1 MRRII
6 TTAVVAFCLAAFAW
20 GAAAQEMKEAVD
32 LYNGAATSFKQNPQ
46 QAVADLQKSI
56 AICEAL
62 NSEESGKLANSARKL
77 LPDAYFYLAQDLYK
91 KQKTKESFEAME
103 TSKTSSEAIGDMKR
117 ANRAT
122 RTLSSL
128 YFQQGRQMQ
137 LVKNYVEA
145 IELCKKSLQQ
155 NDRVLDVWIVLA
167 QCQDSLKRYDD
178 MLQTL
183 KDGMDAAQRAANL
196 ARKTDMQ
203 VLATNHLKAEA
214 IKRQEAKDPKG
225 AIAILTKALEFDAHD
240 ATIYQPLAVAYASL
254 KEYEEVIKNVDLALE
269 CLRPGE
275 DNTGLYFMKASAQ
288 QANGDTNGACESY
301 KLAAFGTYKSAAEHE
316 MKDVLKCK

>member
-77 LPDAYFYLAQDLYK
+77 LPDAYFYLAQELYK
-91 KQKTKESFEAME
+91 KQKTKESFAAME

-167 QCQDSLKRYDD
+167 QCQDSLKEYDD

>member
-6 TTAVVAFCLAAFAW
+6 TTAVVAFCLAAIAW

-77 LPDAYFYLAQDLYK
+77 LPDAYFYLAQELYK
-91 KQKTKESFEAME
+91 KQKTKESFAAME

-122 RTLSSL
+122 RTISSL

-137 LVKNYVEA
+137 LEKNYEEA

-155 NDRVLDVWIVLA
+155 NDRVLDVWIVIA

>member
-56 AICEAL
+56 EICEAL

-77 LPDAYFYLAQDLYK
+77 LPDAYFYLAQELYK
-91 KQKTKESFEAME
+91 KQKTKESFAAME

-137 LVKNYVEA
+137 LEKNYEEA

-254 KEYEEVIKNVDLALE
+254 KEYEEVVKNVDLALE

>member
-56 AICEAL
+56 EICEAL

-103 TSKTSSEAIGDMKR
+103 NSKTSSEAIGDMKR

-155 NDRVLDVWIVLA
+155 NDRVLDVWIVIA

>member
-56 AICEAL
+56 EICEAL

-77 LPDAYFYLAQDLYK
+77 LPDAYFYLAQELYK
-91 KQKTKESFEAME
+91 KQKTKESFAAME

-167 QCQDSLKRYDD
+167 QCQDSLKEYDD

>member
-56 AICEAL
+56 EICEAL

-77 LPDAYFYLAQDLYK
+77 LPDAYFYLAQELYK
-91 KQKTKESFEAME
+91 KQKTKESFAAME

-155 NDRVLDVWIVLA
+155 NDRVLDVWIVIA

-183 KDGMDAAQRAANL
+183 RDGMDAAQRAANL

-301 KLAAFGTYKSAAEHE
+301 KLAALGTYKSAAEHE

>member
-56 AICEAL
+56 EICEAL

-77 LPDAYFYLAQDLYK
+77 LPDAYFYLAQELYK
-91 KQKTKESFEAME
+91 KQKTKESFAAME
-103 TSKTSSEAIGDMKR
+103 ASKTSSEAIGDMKR

-137 LVKNYVEA
+137 LEKNYEEA

>member
-6 TTAVVAFCLAAFAW
+6 TTTVVAFCLAAIAW

-77 LPDAYFYLAQDLYK
+77 LPDAYFYLAQELYK
-91 KQKTKESFEAME
+91 KQKTKESFAAME

-137 LVKNYVEA
+137 LVKDYVEA

-254 KEYEEVIKNVDLALE
+254 KEYEEVVKNVDLALE

>member
-56 AICEAL
+56 EICEAL

-77 LPDAYFYLAQDLYK
+77 LPDAYFYLAQELYK
-91 KQKTKESFEAME
+91 KQKTKESFAAME

-137 LVKNYVEA
+137 LEKNYEEA

-240 ATIYQPLAVAYASL
+240 ATIYQPLAVAYTSL
-254 KEYEEVIKNVDLALE
+254 KEYEEVVKNVDLALE

>member
-6 TTAVVAFCLAAFAW
+6 TTAVVAFCLAAIAW

-62 NSEESGKLANSARKL
+62 NSEESGKLASSARKL

-155 NDRVLDVWIVLA
+155 NDRVLDVWIVIA

-254 KEYEEVIKNVDLALE
+254 KEYEEVVKNVDLALE

>member
-6 TTAVVAFCLAAFAW
+6 TTTVVAFCLAAIAW

-56 AICEAL
+56 TICEAL
-62 NSEESGKLANSARKL
+62 NSEESSKLASSARKL

-137 LVKNYVEA
+137 LVKDYVEA

-155 NDRVLDVWIVLA
+155 NDRVLDVWIVIA

>member
-56 AICEAL
+56 EICEAL

-77 LPDAYFYLAQDLYK
+77 LPDAYFYLAQELYK
-91 KQKTKESFEAME
+91 KQKTKESFAAME

-167 QCQDSLKRYDD
+167 QCQDSLKEYDD

-183 KDGMDAAQRAANL
+183 RDGMDAAQRAANL

-254 KEYEEVIKNVDLALE
+254 KEYEEVVKNVDLALE

>member
-56 AICEAL
+56 EICEAL

-77 LPDAYFYLAQDLYK
+77 LPDAYFYLAQELYK
-91 KQKTKESFEAME
+91 KQKTKESFAAME

-122 RTLSSL
+122 RTLFSL

-167 QCQDSLKRYDD
+167 QCQDSLKEYDD

-254 KEYEEVIKNVDLALE
+254 KEYEEVVKNVDLALE

>member
-56 AICEAL
+56 EICEAL

-77 LPDAYFYLAQDLYK
+77 LPDAYFYLAQELYK
-91 KQKTKESFEAME
+91 KQKTKESFAAME

-155 NDRVLDVWIVLA
+155 NDRVLDVWIVIA

-183 KDGMDAAQRAANL
+183 RDGMDAAQRAANL

>member
-6 TTAVVAFCLAAFAW
+6 TTAVVAFCLAAIAW

-77 LPDAYFYLAQDLYK
+77 LPDAYFYLAQELYK
-91 KQKTKESFEAME
+91 KQKTKESFAAME

-137 LVKNYVEA
+137 LEKNYEEA

-240 ATIYQPLAVAYASL
+240 ATIYQPLAVAYTSL
-254 KEYEEVIKNVDLALE
+254 KEYEEVVKNVDLALE

>member
-6 TTAVVAFCLAAFAW
+6 TTAVVAFCLAAIAW

-56 AICEAL
+56 TICEAL
-62 NSEESGKLANSARKL
+62 NSEESSKLASSARKL

-137 LVKNYVEA
+137 LVKDYVEA

-155 NDRVLDVWIVLA
+155 NDRVLDVWIVIA

>member
-6 TTAVVAFCLAAFAW
+6 TTTVVAFCLAAIAW

-32 LYNGAATSFKQNPQ
+32 LYNGAATSFKQ
-46 QAVADLQKSI
+46 
-56 AICEAL
+56 
-62 NSEESGKLANSARKL
+62 KLASSARKL

-137 LVKNYVEA
+137 LVKDYVEA

-155 NDRVLDVWIVLA
+155 NDRVLDVWIVIA

>member
-56 AICEAL
+56 EICEAL

-77 LPDAYFYLAQDLYK
+77 LPDAYFYLAQELYK
-91 KQKTKESFEAME
+91 KQKTKESFAAME
-103 TSKTSSEAIGDMKR
+103 TSKTSSEAVGDMKR

-167 QCQDSLKRYDD
+167 QCQDSLKEYDD

>member
-1 MRRII
+1 MRRIR
-6 TTAVVAFCLAAFAW
+6 TTTVVAFCLAAFAW
-20 GAAAQEMKEAVD
+20 GAAAQGMKEAVD

-56 AICEAL
+56 EICEAL
-62 NSEESGKLANSARKL
+62 NSEESGTLATAARKL

-91 KQKTKESFEAME
+91 KQKTEESFAAME

-117 ANRAT
+117 ATRAT

-128 YFQQGRQMQ
+128 YFQQGTQMQ
-137 LVKNYVEA
+137 LKKNYEEA

-155 NDRVLDVWIVLA
+155 NDRVLDVWIVIA

-254 KEYEEVIKNVDLALE
+254 KEYEEVVKNVDLALE

>member
-1 MRRII
+1 MRRIR
-6 TTAVVAFCLAAFAW
+6 TTTVVAFCLAAFAW
-20 GAAAQEMKEAVD
+20 GAAAQGMKEAVD

-56 AICEAL
+56 EICEAL
-62 NSEESGKLANSARKL
+62 NSEESGTLATAARKL

-91 KQKTKESFEAME
+91 KQKTEESFAAME

-128 YFQQGRQMQ
+128 YFQQGTQMQ
-137 LVKNYVEA
+137 LKKNYEEA

-155 NDRVLDVWIVLA
+155 NDRVLDVWIVIA

>member
-6 TTAVVAFCLAAFAW
+6 TTTVVAFCLAAFAW
-20 GAAAQEMKEAVD
+20 SAAAQGMKEAVD

-56 AICEAL
+56 EICEAL
-62 NSEESGKLANSARKL
+62 NSEESGTLATAARKL

-91 KQKTKESFEAME
+91 KQKTEESFAAME

-128 YFQQGRQMQ
+128 YFQQGTQMQ
-137 LVKNYVEA
+137 LKKNYEEA

-225 AIAILTKALEFDAHD
+225 AIAILSKALEFDAHD

>member
-6 TTAVVAFCLAAFAW
+6 TTTVVAFCLAAIAW

-62 NSEESGKLANSARKL
+62 NSEESSKLASSARKL

-137 LVKNYVEA
+137 LVKDYVEA

-155 NDRVLDVWIVLA
+155 NDRVLDVWIVIA

>member
-6 TTAVVAFCLAAFAW
+6 TTAVVAFCLAAIAW

-77 LPDAYFYLAQDLYK
+77 LPDAYFYLAQELYK
-91 KQKTKESFEAME
+91 KQKTKESCAAME

-137 LVKNYVEA
+137 LEKNYEEA

-155 NDRVLDVWIVLA
+155 NDRVLDVWIVIA

>member
-6 TTAVVAFCLAAFAW
+6 TTAVVAFCLAAIAW

-77 LPDAYFYLAQDLYK
+77 LPDAYFYLAQELYK
-91 KQKTKESFEAME
+91 KQKTKESFAAME

-137 LVKNYVEA
+137 LEKNYEEA

-155 NDRVLDVWIVLA
+155 NDRVLDVWIVIA

>member
-6 TTAVVAFCLAAFAW
+6 TTTVVAFCLAAIAW

-56 AICEAL
+56 EICEAL

-77 LPDAYFYLAQDLYK
+77 LPDAYFYLAQELYK
-91 KQKTKESFEAME
+91 KQKTKESFAAME

-167 QCQDSLKRYDD
+167 QCQDSLKEYDD

-254 KEYEEVIKNVDLALE
+254 KEYEEVVKNVDLALE

>member
-6 TTAVVAFCLAAFAW
+6 TTTVVAFCLAAIAW

-56 AICEAL
+56 EICEAL

-155 NDRVLDVWIVLA
+155 NDRVLDVWIVIA

-240 ATIYQPLAVAYASL
+240 ATIYQPLAAAYASL

>member
-1 MRRII
+1 
-6 TTAVVAFCLAAFAW
+6 
-20 GAAAQEMKEAVD
+20 MKEAVD

-56 AICEAL
+56 EICEAL

-77 LPDAYFYLAQDLYK
+77 LPDAYFYLAQELYK
-91 KQKTKESFEAME
+91 KQKTKESFAAME

-137 LVKNYVEA
+137 LEKNYEEA

-254 KEYEEVIKNVDLALE
+254 KEYEEVVKNVDLALE

>member
-6 TTAVVAFCLAAFAW
+6 TTTVVAFCLAAFAW
-20 GAAAQEMKEAVD
+20 GAAAQGMKEAVD

-56 AICEAL
+56 EICEAL
-62 NSEESGKLANSARKL
+62 NSEESGTLATAARKL

-91 KQKTKESFEAME
+91 KQKTEESFAAME

-128 YFQQGRQMQ
+128 YFQQGTQMQ
-137 LVKNYVEA
+137 LKKNYEEA

-155 NDRVLDVWIVLA
+155 NDRVLDVWIVIA

-254 KEYEEVIKNVDLALE
+254 KEYEEVVKNVDLALE

>member
-56 AICEAL
+56 EICEAL

-77 LPDAYFYLAQDLYK
+77 LPDAYFYLAQELYK
-91 KQKTKESFEAME
+91 KQKTKESFAAME

-167 QCQDSLKRYDD
+167 QCQDSLKEYDD

-240 ATIYQPLAVAYASL
+240 ATIYQPLVVAYASL
-254 KEYEEVIKNVDLALE
+254 KEYEEVVKNVDLALE

>member
-56 AICEAL
+56 EICKAL

-77 LPDAYFYLAQDLYK
+77 LPDAYFYLAQELYK
-91 KQKTKESFEAME
+91 KQKTKESFAAME

-167 QCQDSLKRYDD
+167 QCQDSLKEYDD

-214 IKRQEAKDPKG
+214 IKRQEAKG
-225 AIAILTKALEFDAHD
+225 AIAILSKALEFDAHD

>member
-56 AICEAL
+56 KICEAL

-77 LPDAYFYLAQDLYK
+77 LPDAYFYLAQELYK
-91 KQKTKESFEAME
+91 KQKTKESFAAME

-167 QCQDSLKRYDD
+167 QCQDSLKEYDD

-254 KEYEEVIKNVDLALE
+254 KEYEEVVKNVDLALE

>member
-56 AICEAL
+56 EICEAL

-77 LPDAYFYLAQDLYK
+77 LPDAYFYLAQELYK
-91 KQKTKESFEAME
+91 KQKTKESFAAME

-167 QCQDSLKRYDD
+167 QCQDSLKEYDD

-254 KEYEEVIKNVDLALE
+254 KEYEEVVKNVDLALE

>member
-56 AICEAL
+56 EICEAL

-77 LPDAYFYLAQDLYK
+77 LPDAYFYLAQELYK
-91 KQKTKESFEAME
+91 KQKTKESFAAME

-137 LVKNYVEA
+137 LEKNYEEA

-167 QCQDSLKRYDD
+167 QCQDSLKEYDD

-254 KEYEEVIKNVDLALE
+254 KEYEEVVKNVDLALE